1 MASRYALL
9 VVSTAG
15 ALLALFLLV
24 MILGYRRPRT
34 FERIL
39 FFVAVAQLL
48 YFCGVLL
55 GLNTELYYPLPPTG
69 TLSFALA
76 LVLVSAGALPGLI
89 VHLNAEYFREHR
101 GSISSSWPTLAM
113 AVGYLPV
120 VWLLTGVPQFFFDP
134 KSGAR
139 LWPGVPAAR
148 VFDLWL
154 GGSLLA
160 SGMFQLVF
168 LCAATGARYFHRMMG
183 SVFCGSAFIVLLA
196 DWRGPL
202 SAGYS
207 VGEIRPAVMALF
219 LIPTALL
226 GYAILRHGALEFGG
240 QRNLIYAVSGA
251 FLALL
256 YLALV
261 RRIEGW
267 LEPSFPP
274 EATAAI
280 LLFTLVFLF
289 EPLQRQVGR
298 ALRRRFRA
306 TLDQLQRLE
315 GEFQREARSGDVCA
329 LLDYASG
336 RIAQEFGLARAALRL
351 GPAEIAEDRRQP
363 GEASVESFPLRDGT
377 RVLGALEV
385 ASHGAALSGETFAA
399 LETLAGQLPA
409 IIDLCRL
416 IEEKLALEREL
427 AERERLALVGQM
439 TATIS
444 HNLKNPL
451 GSMKTIL
458 QVRLEDQKLSGD
470 LRRDIELVLGEIER
484 LSAKLSQLLRYSRPS
499 VRSEGKSRVDAVAL
513 VRQTVSL
520 LSREAERRGGRLE
533 FGTSEEAL
541 CVCATEEELGDVIS
555 NLVVNAMEA
564 LPPGGRVRV
573 QLERREAKALL
584 EVSDDGPGIP
594 LANREKIFQPFFT
607 TKPTGTGLGLAI
619 VERRVAELG
628 GAIEWKSPA
637 EDGRGTRF
645 TVTFP
650 LGE

>member
-1 MASRYALL
+1 
-9 VVSTAG
+9 
-15 ALLALFLLV
+15 LALFLLV
-24 MILGYRRPRT
+24 MILGYRRPRS

-39 FFVAVAQLL
+39 FLVAVAQLL

-55 GLNTELYYPLPPTG
+55 GLNTELYYPFPPTG

-89 VHLNAEYFREHR
+89 VHLHAEYFREQR
-101 GSISSSWPTLAM
+101 GSAEASWLTFAI
-113 AVGYLPV
+113 AAGYLPV
-120 VWLLTGVPQFFFDP
+120 VWLLTAVPQFLFDP
-134 KSGAR
+134 KFGAR

-160 SGMFQLVF
+160 SGMFQLAF
-168 LCAATGARYFHRMMG
+168 LRGATGPRYFHRIMG
-183 SVFCGSAFIVLLA
+183 GVFCGLAFIILLA

-207 VGEIRPAVMALF
+207 VGEIRPVVMALF
-219 LIPTALL
+219 LVPTALL
-226 GYAILRHGALEFGG
+226 GYAILRYGALEFAG
-240 QRNLIYAVSGA
+240 QHNLIYAVSGA

-261 RRIEGW
+261 RRIGGW

-315 GEFQREARSGDVCA
+315 EEFHREARSGDVGA
-329 LLDYASG
+329 LLGYASD
-336 RIAQEFGLARAALRL
+336 RIAEEFGLARAAIHL
-351 GPAEIAEDRRQP
+351 GQAEIAEEGRQP
-363 GEASVESFPLRDGT
+363 GEAAVKSFPLRDGA
-377 RVLGALEV
+377 RVLGVLEV

-399 LETLAGQLPA
+399 LESLAGQLPA

-416 IEEKLALEREL
+416 IEEKLSLEREL

-439 TATIS
+439 TASIS

-458 QVRLEDQKLSGD
+458 QVRLEDRNLSGD

-484 LSAKLSQLLRYSRPS
+484 LSAKLGQLLRYSRPA
-499 VRSEGKSRVDAVAL
+499 VRAEAKSRVDAVAL

-520 LSREAERRGGRLE
+520 LSREAERRGGLLE

-541 CVCATEEELGDVIS
+541 CIGATEEELGDVIS
-555 NLVVNAMEA
+555 NLVVNAIEA
-564 LPPGGRVRV
+564 LPPGGNVRVR
-573 QLERREAKALL
+573 LERREAKALL

-607 TKPTGTGLGLAI
+607 TKPSGTGLGLAI

-628 GAIEWKSPA
+628 GTIEWKSPTA
-637 EDGRGTRF
+637 DGRGTRF

-650 LGE
+650 LEG